1 MNLYVTSD
9 WHIGHTRIR
18 EFEPSRPEDFERA
31 LEENYRATVR
41 EDDTCIFLGDLIIGN
56 REARERAA
64 AMFRS
69 LPGRKFLV
77 RGNHDRGTAKSYDRM
92 GFNVLGARL
101 GWQEITT
108 PLGTRVTVSH
118 LPLVGH
124 DLRYADR
131 IAHMREA
138 VEALRPAA
146 HIHGHTHS
154 RHVDHP
160 LCVNA
165 CVEVCDYRP
174 VLVDELVSRRKA

>member
-18 EFEPSRPEDFERA
+18 EFEPSRPEDFERV

-41 EDDTCIFLGDLIIGN
+41 EEDSCIFLGDIILGN
-56 REARERAA
+56 RETRERAA

-69 LPGRKFLV
+69 LPGRKHLL
-77 RGNHDRGTAKSYDRM
+77 RGNHDHGTVKSYERM
-92 GFNVLGARL
+92 GFDILGLRL
-101 GWQEITT
+101 GWTQIAT
-108 PLGTRVTVSH
+108 PLRRSVTISH

-131 IAHMREA
+131 IAKMREA

-154 RHVDHP
+154 RNVDHP
-160 LCVNA
+160 LCRNA

-174 VLVDELVSRRKA
+174 VLVDELVNRRTA